1 MSDKWHV
8 RFLQLAH
15 QIASWSKDRSTKVG
29 AVLVRPDRTP
39 APYGYNGFP
48 RQVDDDIDDRHSR
61 PDKYDWTEHAERN
74 AIYNAARI
82 GVALEDCTIY
92 VTHFPCVDCSRAI
105 IQVGMKRVVV
115 DEASLGGDFGNRWAD
130 GRDVSKQM
138 FEEAGVEIVIVP
150 LNGISG
156 GGAAEDA

>member
-74 AIYNAARI
+74 AIYNAA
-82 GVALEDCTIY
+82 
-92 VTHFPCVDCSRAI
+92 
-105 IQVGMKRVVV
+105 
-115 DEASLGGDFGNRWAD
+115 
-130 GRDVSKQM
+130 
-138 FEEAGVEIVIVP
+138 
-150 LNGISG
+150 
-156 GGAAEDA
+156 